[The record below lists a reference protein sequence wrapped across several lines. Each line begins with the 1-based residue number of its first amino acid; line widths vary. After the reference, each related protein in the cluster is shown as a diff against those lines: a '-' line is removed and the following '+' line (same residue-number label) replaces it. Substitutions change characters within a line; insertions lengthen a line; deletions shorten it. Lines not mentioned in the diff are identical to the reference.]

1 MSNLIQK
8 IDMLIEERSLLK
20 HPFYQTWSEGKLTQD
35 ALAGYSK
42 EYYQMVKA
50 IPRFMTPLLDTA
62 PESLYDE
69 LDFNQNEETNHI
81 KLWIKFAN
89 ALGVSAYDLEVYN
102 GLEKT
107 TMAIEGLFSIMYSF
121 DTGSAAMYALE
132 KEIPKISKTKLE
144 GLAEYY
150 GLTSFDATVYLKHH
164 TEADIRHSQTWENAI
179 DASFK
184 DEQTILDAA
193 NNSLTCQNLLLD
205 GCFETYC

>member
-62 PESLYDE
+62 PESLYNE
-69 LDFNQNEETNHI
+69 LDFNQNEETEHI

-89 ALGVSAYDLEVYN
+89 TLGVSTYDLETYN
-102 GLEKT
+102 GMEKT
-107 TMAIEGLFSIMYSF
+107 RMAIEGLFSSMYSF
-121 DTGSAAMYALE
+121 DTGSSAMYALE
-132 KEIPKISKTKLE
+132 KEIPKISQTKLE

-150 GLTSFDATVYLKHH
+150 DLTSFDATVYLKHH

-179 DASFK
+179 VTSSK
-184 DEQTILDAA
+184 DEQTLLDAA
-193 NNSLTCQNLLLD
+193 NNSLVCQNLLLD

>member
-42 EYYQMVKA
+42 EYYQLVKA
-50 IPRFMTPLLDTA
+50 VPRFMTPLLDTA

-89 ALGVSAYDLEVYN
+89 ALGVSAYDLEVCN

-107 TMAIEGLFSIMYSF
+107 TMAIEGLFSIMHSF

-150 GLTSFDATVYLKHH
+150 DLTSFDATVYLEQH
-164 TEADIRHSQTWENAI
+164 TEADVRHAKSWKNAI
-179 DASFK
+179 DTSSK
-184 DEQTILDAA
+184 PDEVMIKAA
-193 NNSLTCQNLLLD
+193 QKSLSCQNLLLD

>member
-42 EYYQMVKA
+42 EYYQLVKTV
-50 IPRFMTPLLDTA
+50 PRFMTPLLDTA
-62 PESLYDE
+62 PESLYNE
-69 LDFNQNEETNHI
+69 LDFNQNEETEHI

-89 ALGVSAYDLEVYN
+89 ALGVSAYELEVYN
-102 GLEKT
+102 GLEET
-107 TMAIEGLFSIMYSF
+107 TMAVEGLFSMMDSF
-121 DTGSAAMYALE
+121 DIGSAAMYALE

-184 DEQTILDAA
+184 DEQTMLDAA

>member
-1 MSNLIQK
+1 MSNLFQK

-42 EYYQMVKA
+42 EYYQLVKTV
-50 IPRFMTPLLDTA
+50 PRFMTPLLDTA

-150 GLTSFDATVYLKHH
+150 GLTSFDATVYLEHH
-164 TEADIRHSQTWENAI
+164 TEADIRHTKTWKNAI
-179 DASFK
+179 DASSK
-184 DEQTILDAA
+184 DEQIILKAA
-193 NNSLTCQNLLLD
+193 SNSLTCQNLLLD

>member
-42 EYYQMVKA
+42 EYYQLVKA
-50 IPRFMTPLLDTA
+50 IPVFMIPLLDTA
-62 PESLYDE
+62 PESLYNE
-69 LDFNQNEETNHI
+69 LDFNQHEETEHI

-89 ALGVSAYDLEVYN
+89 ALGISAYDLEVYN

-107 TMAIEGLFSIMYSF
+107 TMAIKGLFSTMYSF

-132 KEIPKISKTKLE
+132 KEIPKISQTKLE
-144 GLAEYY
+144 GLAEFY

-164 TEADIRHSQTWENAI
+164 TEADLRHTKTWKNAI
-179 DASFK
+179 DSSSN
-184 DEQTILDAA
+184 DDQTIIRAA
-193 NNSLTCQNLLLD
+193 ENSLTCQNLLLD

>member
-1 MSNLIQK
+1 MSDLIQK

-42 EYYQMVKA
+42 EYFQLVKA
-50 IPRFMTPLLDTA
+50 VPRFMTPLLDTA
-62 PESLYDE
+62 PESMYDE
-69 LDFNQNEETNHI
+69 LDFNQKEETDHI

-89 ALGVSAYDLEVYN
+89 SLGISTYDLESYD
-102 GLEKT
+102 GFDKT
-107 TMAIEGLFSIMYSF
+107 VQCVQGLFSTMYSF

-150 GLTSFDATVYLKHH
+150 GLTSFDATVYLEHH
-164 TEADIRHSQTWENAI
+164 TEADIRHAKTWKNAI
-179 DASFK
+179 DASSK
-184 DEQTILDAA
+184 DEQIILKAA
-193 NNSLTCQNLLLD
+193 SNSLTCQNLLLD

>member
-35 ALAGYSK
+35 ALAGYAK
-42 EYYQMVKA
+42 EYFQLVKA
-50 IPRFMTPLLDTA
+50 VPRFMTPLLDTA
-62 PESLYDE
+62 PESMYDE
-69 LDFNQNEETNHI
+69 LDFNQNEETDHI

-89 ALGVSAYDLEVYN
+89 ALGISTYDLESYH

-107 TMAIEGLFSIMYSF
+107 TMAVEGLFSIMYSF
-121 DTGSAAMYALE
+121 DTGSVAMYALE

-164 TEADIRHSQTWENAI
+164 TEADIRHAKSWENAI
-179 DASFK
+179 DASSK
-184 DEQTILDAA
+184 DEQTILNAA
-193 NNSLTCQNLLLD
+193 NDSLACQNLLLD

>member
-69 LDFNQNEETNHI
+69 LDFNQNEETNHV

-89 ALGVSAYDLEVYN
+89 ALGVSTYDLEAYQ
-102 GLEKT
+102 GLEET
-107 TMAIEGLFSIMYSF
+107 TMAIEGLFSIMDSF

-150 GLTSFDATVYLKHH
+150 GLTSFDATVYLKQH
-164 TEADIRHSQTWENAI
+164 TEADIRHAQSWENSI
-179 DASFK
+179 DASTK
-184 DEQTILDAA
+184 DEQMMLNAA

>member
-42 EYYQMVKA
+42 EYYQLVKA
-50 IPRFMTPLLDTA
+50 IPRFMTPLLETA
-62 PESLYDE
+62 PESMYDE

-81 KLWIKFAN
+81 KLWIKFAD
-89 ALGVSAYDLEVYN
+89 ALGVSAYDLEVCN

-107 TMAIEGLFSIMYSF
+107 TMAIEGLFSIMHSF

-150 GLTSFDATVYLKHH
+150 GLTSDDATMYLKQH
-164 TEADIRHSQTWENAI
+164 TEADIRHTQSWKNAI
-179 DASFK
+179 DVSST
-184 DEQTILDAA
+184 DEQTILNAA
-193 NNSLTCQNLLLD
+193 NNSLACQNLLLD

>member
-1 MSNLIQK
+1 MSNLFQK

-42 EYYQMVKA
+42 EYYQLVKTV
-50 IPRFMTPLLDTA
+50 PRFMTPLLDTA
-62 PESLYDE
+62 PESLYNE
-69 LDFNQNEETNHI
+69 LDFNQNEETDHI

-89 ALGVSAYDLEVYN
+89 ALGVSAYELEVYN
-102 GLEKT
+102 GLEET
-107 TMAIEGLFSIMYSF
+107 TMAVEGLFSMMDSF
-121 DTGSAAMYALE
+121 DIGSAAMYALE

>member
-42 EYYQMVKA
+42 EYYQLVKTV
-50 IPRFMTPLLDTA
+50 PRFMTPLLDAA

-107 TMAIEGLFSIMYSF
+107 TMAIEGLFSMMHSF
-121 DTGSAAMYALE
+121 DIGSAAMYALE

-164 TEADIRHSQTWENAI
+164 TEADIRHTQSWKNAI
-179 DASFK
+179 DASSK
-184 DEQTILDAA
+184 DEQIILKAA
-193 NNSLTCQNLLLD
+193 SNSLTCQNLLLD

>member
-42 EYYQMVKA
+42 EYYQLVKTV
-50 IPRFMTPLLDTA
+50 PRFMTPLLDTA

-69 LDFNQNEETNHI
+69 LDFNQNEETEHI

-89 ALGVSAYDLEVYN
+89 ALGISAYDLEVYN
-102 GLEKT
+102 GLENT
-107 TMAIEGLFSIMYSF
+107 TMAIEGLFSIMHSF

-150 GLTSFDATVYLKHH
+150 DLTSFDATVYLKQH
-164 TEADIRHSQTWENAI
+164 TEADIRHAKTWKNAI
-179 DASFK
+179 DASSK
-184 DEQTILDAA
+184 DEQIILKAA
-193 NNSLTCQNLLLD
+193 SNSLTCQNLLLD

>member
-8 IDMLIEERSLLK
+8 IDVLIEERSLLK

-35 ALAGYSK
+35 ALAVYSK

-50 IPRFMTPLLDTA
+50 IPRFMTPLLETA

-69 LDFNQNEETNHI
+69 LDFNRNEETNHI
-81 KLWIKFAN
+81 KLWTKFAN
-89 ALGVSAYDLEVYN
+89 ALGVSTYDLEVYQ
-102 GLEKT
+102 GLEET

-150 GLTSFDATVYLKHH
+150 DLTSFDATVYLKQH
-164 TEADIRHSQTWENAI
+164 TEADIRHAQSWKNAI
-179 DASFK
+179 HASSM
-184 DEQTILDAA
+184 DEQTLLNAA
-193 NNSLTCQNLLLD
+193 NNSLACQNLLLD